1 VRTGSVWGDYV
12 QWCSLVGT
20 DVVCDEGCLRE
31 GAEWTTAEAPG
42 VNRDL
47 FCAIRDVIQSV
58 RNERVHHGYGDS
70 GPWSDWG
77 RGFAAG
83 LCSVRNAWHAAQVAR
98 SEGIFDEA
106 DPAARQLALA
116 AEDTAW
122 AAVHAAAGNVALAL
136 HSLARAR
143 RLVGSPLGVGMGQ
156 AAVSTLVD
164 RPVRDRPAES
174 C

>member
-1 VRTGSVWGDYV
+1 
-12 QWCSLVGT
+12 VGT
-20 DVVCDEGCLRE
+20 DVVCDESCLRE
-31 GAEWTTAEAPG
+31 GAEWTTAEAVG
-42 VNRDL
+42 VSRDL
-47 FCAIRDVIQSV
+47 FCAIGDAIQIV
-58 RNERVHHGYGDS
+58 RSERMQHGYGDS
-70 GPWSDWG
+70 GPWSDWA

-83 LCSVRNAWHAAQVAR
+83 FCSVRNAWHAAQVAR

-106 DPAARQLALA
+106 DPVARQLALA

-143 RLVGSPLGVGMGQ
+143 RLVGSPPAVGMAQ
-156 AAVSTLVD
+156 AAVSTPLS

-174 C
+174 R